1 MITLINRGVA
11 ATAAFARKVASG
23 KLYSVKLASALLVV
37 MGASVMLTTGVEEA
51 AAQSGGSVQVGHS
64 DGNGGGFNVGVG
76 YGTGGGG
83 YGGGYGGASGDPGRG
98 VAQGDYR
105 IHNVTQ
111 RMFELLEGNL
121 GALIM
126 VSAGLLAVVSAAF
139 GAYRAAVG
147 LLAVAVG
154 AFVLRSLV
162 TIFFNFE

>member
-1 MITLINRGVA
+1 MMTLINRGVA
-11 ATAAFARKVASG
+11 ATAAFARKIASG
-23 KLYSVKLASALLVV
+23 KLHAVKLASAMLVV
-37 MGASVMLTTGVEEA
+37 MGVSFMLTAGVEEA
-51 AAQSGGSVQVGHS
+51 AAQSSTTIGVGHS
-64 DGNGGGFNVGVG
+64 GPNGGFNVGVG
-76 YGTGGGG
+76 FGSGSGGA
-83 YGGGYGGASGDPGRG
+83 YGGSLGDPGRG

-111 RMFELLEGNL
+111 RIFELLEGNL

-126 VSAGLLAVVSAAF
+126 VSAGLLAVISAAF